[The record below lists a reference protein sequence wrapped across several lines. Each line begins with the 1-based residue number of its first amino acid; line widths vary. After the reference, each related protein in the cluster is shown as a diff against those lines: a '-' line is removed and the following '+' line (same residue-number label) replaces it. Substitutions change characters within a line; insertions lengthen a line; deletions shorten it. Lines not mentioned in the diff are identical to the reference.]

1 MLSSLAESQERE
13 EKAQQNSAGPDDE
26 DEDDKDR
33 KLNVGPDDG
42 DPPDESTREKR
53 ISQDQAKLSYQDV
66 FNASAT
72 CSLTAK
78 QTALG

>member
-1 MLSSLAESQERE
+1 MLSSLTDPEERE
-13 EKAQQNSAGPDDE
+13 EKGQQNSAGPDDE

-33 KLNVGPDDG
+33 KLYVGPDDG
-42 DPPDESTREKR
+42 DPPDELTFERR
-53 ISQDQAKLSYQDV
+53 ISQDSAILSYQDV

-78 QTALG
+78 

>member
-1 MLSSLAESQERE
+1 MLSSLAGPEEGE
-13 EKAQQNSAGPDDE
+13 EKRQQNSAGPDDE

-33 KLNVGPDDG
+33 KFYVGPDDD
-42 DPPDESTREKR
+42 DPPDEPTFEKR
-53 ISQDQAKLSYQDV
+53 ISQDQAMLSYQDV